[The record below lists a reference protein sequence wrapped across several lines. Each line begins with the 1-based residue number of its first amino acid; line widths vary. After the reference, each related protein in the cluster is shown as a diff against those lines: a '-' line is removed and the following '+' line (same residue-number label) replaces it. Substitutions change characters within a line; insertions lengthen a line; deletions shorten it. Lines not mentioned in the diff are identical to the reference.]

1 MKAKLSQTTTGMKS
15 FLLKFADPLFS
26 KGGNGAVVPI
36 KITGSV
42 QHPHYGLE
50 LGPKS
55 EAATKNP

>member
-1 MKAKLSQTTTGMKS
+1 MKS

-50 LGPKS
+50 LGRKS
-55 EAATKNP
+55 EASTENP